1 MASRGM
7 GASFV
12 SAPIHNKRRVPSV
25 GTLTRGMNPRVFS
38 VWSGPPGGGSGTR
51 HEPSPHAS
59 RSGGVVIDEVP
70 RGVPDT

>member
-51 HEPSPHAS
+51 Q
-59 RSGGVVIDEVP
+59 V
-70 RGVPDT
+70 